1 MFTRRFLPV
10 QFASLIFTALTS
22 HAGAQPSFDCSR
34 ASSAD
39 QQAICS
45 SSQLSRVDLIA
56 NAGYV
61 YLLRS
66 LGPAQANSINIRFI
80 RMRQACGYDRDC
92 ILRSQLL
99 AIKEF
104 QDYGAPIESPNE
116 MVESGQR

>member
-1 MFTRRFLPV
+1 MFTRRLLPV
-10 QFASLIFTALTS
+10 QFSALVLIAFVSGAV
-22 HAGAQPSFDCSR
+22 AQPSFDCSR
-34 ASSAD
+34 AMSAD

-56 NAGYV
+56 NAGYT

-80 RMRQACGYDRDC
+80 RMRQACGYDRAC
-92 ILRSQLL
+92 ILRSQLM

-116 MVESGQR
+116 MVESN